1 MQFAEQY
8 SNVGPIRMADSTT
21 KNDPITPWLHRASE
35 AESTLGNHVS
45 EMVGEVV
52 IGTPKP
58 IATLVHPSPVGKRM
72 CSAQEDPTS
81 PMVRR
86 ASGVGST
93 HMSELD
99 ETLDELYA
107 DAMKIMPRWKNA
119 TPRNEIAMPKQMRS
133 TPKGLGTNPLDVS
146 GSPLDVPLNHFM
158 KKKKFAKKKLYFG
171 HRSSHLEEA
180 K

>member
-1 MQFAEQY
+1 
-8 SNVGPIRMADSTT
+8 MADSRT
-21 KNDPITPWLHRASE
+21 KDDPITPGLHRASE
-35 AESTLGNHVS
+35 AESTLGSHLS

-58 IATLVHPSPVGKRM
+58 IAALVRPSPVGKRM
-72 CSAQEDPTS
+72 RSAQEDPTS

-107 DAMKIMPRWKNA
+107 DARKITPRRKNA
-119 TPRNEIAMPKQMRS
+119 TPRNEIATPKRTRS
-133 TPKGLGTNPLDVS
+133 TPKSLGTDPLDVP

-158 KKKKFAKKKLYFG
+158 KKKKIAKKKLYSG